1 MNFTHKLAHERP
13 TLWPI
18 PNIHPQCL
26 SSLEPMLSEAQI
38 PQSIRF
44 QSSIGPPN
52 PPQNSHNS
60 IKILPPIPTNSTFHP
75 TFFPLQ
81 GTPPFKISK
90 ALGRHRFQH
99 RLRPS
104 GRELGPLLHH
114 EAAAL
119 LPRLRVRQHEVLGR
133 ADAQVLPGPS
143 GISGSTRNPLV
154 KAGGC

>member
-81 GTPPFKISK
+81 GTPHSRYP
-90 ALGRHRFQH
+90 
-99 RLRPS
+99 RLS
-104 GRELGPLLHH
+104 GATASSTGFAQVGANLGPSSTMKRPHFFRVSACASTKCLGERMPRYFLGPVESV
-114 EAAAL
+114 EAL
-119 LPRLRVRQHEVLGR
+119 E
-133 ADAQVLPGPS
+133 
-143 GISGSTRNPLV
+143 IPL
-154 KAGGC
+154 